1 MAALTSAAARDADYF
16 LETDTVSKEGM
27 TGIIIGLYFLT
38 LFSNLCGVKVG
49 GISTL

>member
-16 LETDTVSKEGM
+16 FVTGGVSRKGM
-27 TGIIIGLYFLT
+27 TGIIIGFYFLT